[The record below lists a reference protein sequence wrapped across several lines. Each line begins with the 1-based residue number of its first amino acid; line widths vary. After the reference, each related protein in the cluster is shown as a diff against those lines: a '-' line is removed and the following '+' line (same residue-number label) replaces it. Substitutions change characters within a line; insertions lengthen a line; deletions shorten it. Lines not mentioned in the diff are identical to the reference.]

1 MNASR
6 RLLLALA
13 AGVTALVS
21 IGCSNDVAIVADPAP
36 ATIEPTPAPAAT
48 ISDSRDT
55 VTAEDVA
62 TSVGD
67 EVASQRNSGAGR
79 HDQMYRSIREVDFMN
94 GFTYHLGLGFGS
106 PLVTVSDG
114 SFENGKFSDPEYFW
128 FGITD
133 VDFGDL
139 NGDGAEEAI
148 VATSWNGGGSSYLDR
163 VWAFRLVDGAVEV
176 AGVVP
181 FGDRAEGGI
190 FDVQIAD
197 GTTSVWSFSTTL
209 GACCP
214 NQITQNTLALGE
226 YWIAMADRGQTR
238 SWLSSNSYDEDPELT
253 FLSGT
258 SSAMVV
264 IYGFETNGVFRFEA
278 ARNQQLTFALINGP
292 APADILVTSMAT
304 GQVMSGLAEMVL
316 PADGFYE
323 VIITFDKQRS
333 EKTMLDVIIDGGE
346 PEPLVSWVP
355 VTEQVLVSEEPYV
368 TSSLIWP
375 VFASEEPGTDA
386 ANAALARF
394 VTELDDD
401 WIQDVTEFSEPHND
415 SSYDIIYEITLAT
428 ADLVAVRFDFY
439 DYVCCRPYP
448 NYGSASAVLDL
459 VAARL
464 IPVDEILDMN
474 RINEITRIWITELEK
489 QHILHDTVETLLSQ
503 SPQFDSL
510 TLRPE
515 GAEFGTGR
523 NSLGGGT
530 PGTSTVV
537 SYARLG
543 DLVNP
548 ALVARV
554 ARR

>member
-1 MNASR
+1 MS
-6 RLLLALA
+6 L
-13 AGVTALVS
+13 
-21 IGCSNDVAIVADPAP
+21 GCSGDVSIVADPAP
-36 ATIEPTPAPAAT
+36 ATIEATPAPAAT
-48 ISDSRDT
+48 IGVSRDS
-55 VTAEDVA
+55 VTAEDVD

-67 EVASQRNSGAGR
+67 EVASGQKGAAER
-79 HDQMYRSIREVDFMN
+79 HDQMYGSIREVDFMN
-94 GFTYHLGLGFGS
+94 GFTYDIDLDFGS

-114 SFENGKFSDPEYFW
+114 SFENGEFNDPEYFW

-139 NGDGAEEAI
+139 NGDGTEEAI
-148 VATSWNGGGSSYLDR
+148 VATSWNSGGSGYFDR
-163 VWAFRLVDGAVEV
+163 VLAFRLVGGAVEV

-197 GTTSVWSFSTTL
+197 GITSVWSFSTTL

-214 NQITQNTLALGE
+214 NQITQNTLVLGE
-226 YWIAMADRGQTR
+226 HWIAMADRGQTR
-238 SWLSSNSYDEDPELT
+238 SWLSFNSYGEDPELT

-258 SSAMVV
+258 SSAMLA
-264 IYGFETNGVFRFEA
+264 IYGFETKGGFRFEA
-278 ARNQQLTFALINGP
+278 ALDQRLTFALVNGP

-323 VIITFDKQRS
+323 VVITFDKQRN
-333 EKTMLDVIIDGGE
+333 EKTMLDVIIDDGE

-375 VFASEEPGTDA
+375 VFTSEEPGTDA
-386 ANAALARF
+386 ANDALERF

-401 WIQDVTEFSEPHND
+401 WIQDVTEFSEPQNNN
-415 SSYDIIYEITLAT
+415 SSYDVSYEITLAT
-428 ADLVAVRFDFY
+428 ADLVAVRFDYY

-448 NYGSASAVLDL
+448 NYGSVSAVLDL

-474 RINEITRIWITELEK
+474 QINEITRIWITELEK
-489 QHILHDTVETLLSQ
+489 QDILHDTVEALLSQ
-503 SPQFDSL
+503 SPHFDSL

-515 GAEFGTGR
+515 GVEFGTGR

-554 ARR
+554 ARG